1 MCSNADPRAALAEYI
16 RHKTDNGNKVVDYLH
31 DVLEDRLD
39 GVKHGHRERAA
50 AILTEY
56 GDLAAI
62 RFQEKNKEEKKA
74 NPSPKPRKREERED
88 SEFGAALARV
98 IRDKTNDTQDVADY
112 LIDTMNGIDSA
123 TESGLGKIRHQQRVS
138 AAAELLRRGLDH
150 DPAHAASTVICTP
163 SPLRERAGVRVNG
176 NSAVPAKAGTRQAAG
191 ATAPEVR
198 PGPASVAEDAEPTT
212 ENCEL
217 ATENSEPLDLVAMA
231 KEIVASLDPADFEEE
246 PPSDHKPDY
255 SMWDIIDSLPQPEI
269 TEEHARIGAA
279 LFREAI
285 QKQRLWEE
293 SNVKVPTRKDHDN
306 YDDG

>member
-39 GVKHGHRERAA
+39 GVKHLHRECAA

-74 NPSPKPRKREERED
+74 KPSPRPRKREERED
-88 SEFGAALARV
+88 SEFDAALARV

-123 TESGLGKIRHQQRVS
+123 IESGLGKIRHQQRVS
-138 AAAELLRRGLDH
+138 AAAELLRRAFDR
-150 DPAHAASTVICTP
+150 DPDYTRTTQA
-163 SPLRERAGVRVNG
+163 EVRVPTQADAD
-176 NSAVPAKAGTRQAAG
+176 SSVPLDT
-191 ATAPEVR
+191 
-198 PGPASVAEDAEPTT
+198 EPT
-212 ENCEL
+212 EQ
-217 ATENSEPLDLVAMA
+217 ATEDTD
-231 KEIVASLDPADFEEE
+231 VASGNAYTPEEE
-246 PPSDHKPDY
+246 ARIQEVLDRIKKIAEEADPSEYEEEESSDRRIDY
-255 SMWDIIDSLPQPEI
+255 SMWDIIDSQPQPVI

-279 LFREAI
+279 LFREAM

-293 SNVKVPTRKDHDN
+293 SNIKIPTRKDHDN

>member
-1 MCSNADPRAALAEYI
+1 MCSNADPRAALSEYI

-74 NPSPKPRKREERED
+74 KPSPKPRKLEERED
-88 SEFGAALARV
+88 SEFDAALARV
-98 IRDKTNDTQDVADY
+98 IRDKTNDAEDVADY
-112 LIDTMNGIDSA
+112 LIDTMNGIDS
-123 TESGLGKIRHQQRVS
+123 TIESGLGKIRHQQRVS
-138 AAAELLRRGLDH
+138 AAAELLRRAYDQ
-150 DPAHAASTVICTP
+150 DPAYATST
-163 SPLRERAGVRVNG
+163 
-176 NSAVPAKAGTRQAAG
+176 AVPAKAGTQQAEG
-191 ATAPEVR
+191 HATPEVR
-198 PGPASVAEDAEPTT
+198 PEPGSTVIPAKAGIHTSEPTT
-212 ENCEL
+212 D
-217 ATENSEPLDLVAMA
+217 NSELKIDEEPTDYVAMA
-231 KEIVASLDPADFEEE
+231 KEIVASLDPSEFEEE

-285 QKQRLWEE
+285 QRQRLWEE
-293 SNVKVPTRKDHDN
+293 SNIKIPTRKD
-306 YDDG
+306 YDDYDDS